1 MDGNRT
7 PLCISLNFNVL
18 LCTKKNEVQHMKP
31 MKNVGGLMM
40 RVHAYKGSG
49 HLGYR
54 GNNGFWESLACRSS
68 VLPPSF
74 CVAQQRKHYSGE

>member
-1 MDGNRT
+1 
-7 PLCISLNFNVL
+7 
-18 LCTKKNEVQHMKP
+18 MKP

-40 RVHAYKGSG
+40 CVHAYKGSG

-68 VLPPSF
+68 VLPPQLQ
-74 CVAQQRKHYSGE
+74 CNLAEKALLW